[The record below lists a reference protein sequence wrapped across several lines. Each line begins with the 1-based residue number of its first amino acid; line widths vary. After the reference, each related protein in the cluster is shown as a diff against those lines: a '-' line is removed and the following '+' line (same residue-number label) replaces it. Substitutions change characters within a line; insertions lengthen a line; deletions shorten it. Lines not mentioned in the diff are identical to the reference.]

1 MCKRLLYLISFI
13 LVLGFAASSF
23 ADEIIA
29 SYEDDE
35 MNDLTVSANV
45 DGGLTVTRVIGGV
58 DGAPV
63 ATDGEYILKWVWIGE
78 TDRKIEIRH
87 EWNVRRLDLAPYNL
101 ITCDVWF
108 EGASSLPVTIG
119 IWDDV
124 FGWAGVVDVPIGTG
138 QWHAIEMDISSMNQD
153 DLNHIFAFLFED
165 LAGDD
170 GVIYTDNMRL
180 VYREQ
185 VQAWR
190 PTPFDEAVSMDPN
203 VTLTWEVGIK
213 ADSHNIYFGANFD
226 DVNDATT
233 DTVGIY
239 RGNQGLDSTSYEP
252 KTLEHQ
258 KIYYWRVD
266 EVNES
271 DASIWKGDIWSFKT
285 APLEYVEIH
294 LVSYEDSETHYE
306 VWTSPGISGPDSSL
320 ILGDKL
326 VGGSTWEGVEV
337 PAATDGSNVL
347 GLSWINERDVE
358 VEHGCTFENSS
369 PPFRFDLVGI
379 DEIAFDIYYSDGNP
393 LPHIMGIFDWRFRP
407 SFNAS
412 SNLPTSTGEWFTI
425 VIDVS
430 HLNNTD
436 MDSILD
442 FMFQEHGEDFDP
454 DLTNPDNWA
463 AVVFMDNL
471 RLRYAASRSISLPDP
486 PDGAVDI
493 DRTTDIGW
501 RAGIYAASHDVYFGT
516 DFDDVNNAD
525 TSSPEFKGTQPLDD
539 TSYDPPGDLE
549 INTTYYW
556 RIDEVNDAHPDG
568 PWKGAVLSFTTAN
581 FFIVEDFEDYNDYP
595 PDEVWNTW
603 IDGYGNLANG
613 SSAGYPDPDFVFG
626 EHYLEDQIVHS
637 GLWSMPLFYDNS
649 AGLSEVTRTLNA
661 DWTEGG
667 AVTLTL
673 FYYGVPDNDTEPM
686 FVAID
691 DAVVYNDDANAARIT
706 GWTRWDIPLQTF
718 AEQGVDLSNVGS
730 MTIGFGNRTSPRPGG
745 GEGHVF
751 FDDIRLYRP

>member
-1 MCKRLLYLISFI
+1 MCRKMLYLVSFI
-13 LVLGFAASSF
+13 LMLSFISSTS
-23 ADEIIA
+23 ADELIA

-35 MNDLTVSANV
+35 MDDLTVSVNA
-45 DGGLTVTRVIGGV
+45 DAGLTVTRVLGGV

-63 ATDGEYILKWVWIGE
+63 ATDGEYILKWVWAGE

-87 EWNVRRLDLAPYNL
+87 DWDNRRLDLAPYNV

-108 EGASSLPVTIG
+108 DGPSALPATIG

-124 FGWAGVVDVPIGTG
+124 FEWTGVVEVPIGTG
-138 QWHAIEMDISSMNQD
+138 QWYTVEMDISSANQN

-180 VYREQ
+180 IYREQ

-190 PTPFDEAVSMDPN
+190 PIPFDKAISVDPN
-203 VTLTWEVGIK
+203 IDLTWSAGVR
-213 ADSHNIYFGANFD
+213 ADSHNVYFGTSFE
-226 DVNDATT
+226 DVNNATM
-233 DTVGIY
+233 DTEGIY
-239 RGNQGLDSTSYEP
+239 RGKQALDNTSYDP
-252 KTLEHQ
+252 GTLEYL
-258 KIYYWRVD
+258 KTYYWRID
-266 EVNES
+266 EVSES
-271 DASIWKGDIWSFKT
+271 DSTVWKGEVWKFKT
-285 APLEYVEIH
+285 TPLEYVEIP
-294 LVSYEDSETHYE
+294 LVSYEDSETNYE
-306 VWTSPGISGPDSSL
+306 VWSSPGIAGPDSSL

-326 VGGSTWEGVEV
+326 LGGSTWEGVEV

-358 VEHGCTFENSS
+358 VEHGCTFENSN
-369 PPFRFDLVGI
+369 FRFDLVGI
-379 DEIAFDIYYSDGNP
+379 DEIAFDVYYTDGSP

-412 SNLPTSTGEWFTI
+412 SNLPTATGQWFTI

-454 DLTNPDNWA
+454 DLTDPDNWA

-471 RLRYAASRSISLPDP
+471 RLRYPASRSASLPDP

-493 DRTTDIGW
+493 DRSTDISW
-501 RAGIYAASHDVYFGT
+501 RAGIYAASHNVYLGT
-516 DFDDVNNAD
+516 NYDDVNNAD
-525 TSSPEFKGTQPLDD
+525 TSAPEFKGNQPLSDN
-539 TSYDPPGDLE
+539 SYNPPGDLE

-556 RIDEVNDAHPDG
+556 RIDEVNDAHPDIF
-568 PWKGAVLSFTTAN
+568 WKGAVWSFTTAN
-581 FFIVEDFEDYNDYP
+581 FFVVEDFENYSDYP
-595 PDEVWNTW
+595 PNEVWNTW
-603 IDGYGNLANG
+603 LDGYDNPGNG

-649 AGLSEVTRTLNA
+649 VGLSEVTRTLNA
-661 DWTEGG
+661 DWTEGDP
-667 AVTLTL
+667 VTLTL
-673 FYYGVPDNDTEPM
+673 FYRGVMGNDPEPM

-691 DAVVYNDDANAARIT
+691 NAIVYNDDANAATVTEWIQ
-706 GWTRWDIPLQTF
+706 WDIALQRFTD
-718 AEQGVDLSNVGS
+718 QGVNLGKVGQIS
-730 MTIGFGNRTSPRPGG
+730 IGFGNRNNPVAG

-751 FDDIRLYRP
+751 FDDIRLYRQ